1 MRRRLARE
9 MVLKTLFQV
18 DIGKVEVEMALETVL
33 EEEESGW
40 VKDFVRSLVRG
51 TMDNLAKIDETINNF
66 AREWTVERMA
76 GVDRNILRL
85 AVYEVLFVN
94 DIPSAV
100 SINEAVELAKIYG
113 TEESAKFING
123 ILGNLVRNALE

>member
-1 MRRRLARE
+1 LRRRLARE